1 MLKAAQELMQQG
13 GWAMWPLL
21 ALSLVSIT
29 LCTERTI
36 FWIRLHRPGVRRWL
50 RTTRHALRNGQPDKV
65 NALVST
71 GVPLYAAVVA
81 SMLQRSDEP
90 AVIEAIEETRVP
102 LERFATTLS
111 TIIAAAPL
119 LGILGTVTGIIRSF
133 NILGQVDA
141 GIVADPAAVASGIAE
156 ALLTTA
162 FGLIIAT
169 ATIFPYAWFRANV
182 THAISAM
189 ESLAAAA
196 QQGTSKQSS

>member
-1 MLKAAQELMQQG
+1 MQQG

-21 ALSLVSIT
+21 LLSLVSIT

-36 FWIRLHRPGVRRWL
+36 FWLRLHRPGVRRWL
-50 RTTRHALRNGQPDKV
+50 KHTRHALRNAQHDKV
-65 NALVST
+65 QGLIAT
-71 GVPLYAAVVA
+71 GVPLYAAAVS
-81 SMLQRSDEP
+81 SMLTRNDEP
-90 AVIEAIEETRVP
+90 AIVEAIEETRHP

-169 ATIFPYAWFRANV
+169 ATLFPYAWFRANV

-196 QQGTSKQSS
+196 QQGTTQQN